1 MDINSSFSPLT
12 LICIGFILLVFVILL
27 LYINRVSGNNTLIE
41 KRRLIN
47 QFPSSISTLG
57 VLFTFIGITVG
68 LVGFDT
74 SDLDSSIPLLL
85 DGLKTAFVTSILGM
99 LGSMVLSNIINS
111 KFDNTDKGVSDINI
125 AAGLITKSLSD
136 MSSANI
142 ESLKLL
148 LQQQEKQLKL
158 VELIH
163 NDNSEIINI
172 LSESSNS
179 QYNEIL
185 LETNSILKELS
196 ATVVSIKDDF
206 VAFKLSGANDL
217 KSIQTTI
224 KRISEDT
231 ANISSINDNVIS
243 SLKALG
249 NLDASEQHVS
259 EEIDKLGSV
268 LKTEVS
274 ELNAVVKTQ
283 FSELSA
289 FIDKINTKIAD
300 DILHK
305 LELIENGGN
314 RTNDIL
320 KGISEETDK
329 MSSINENVISSLE
342 ALGNLDASEQHVSE
356 EIDKLGLV
364 LKTEVSELNAVVKTQ
379 FSELS
384 AFIDKINTKI
394 ADDILHKLELIEN
407 GGNRTND
414 ILKGISEETDKMS
427 SINENVIS
435 SLEALGNLDASE
447 QHVSEEIDKL
457 GIKIGD
463 NISTIVTKMNETN
476 MLLTSKLEDVTN
488 LLEKNDME
496 QLSLYMKKF
505 ASDFQNQ
512 MNALFN
518 KLVSDNFKELNKS
531 IEILCSWQQEN
542 KDMIK
547 TLTSQYKQMADNFED
562 TSTALS
568 DVEDCTRQLVDDG
581 GKLSALILALNQV
594 LLEDKNFVVAISRL
608 KEAAEINK
616 SNSITLNQSASN
628 LNSWITSQ
636 KDFVS
641 GVKKLVDKLD
651 EISRFRDYN
660 SAFWK
665 DTKNKFNEGIDILNE
680 GNEKMN
686 NQIAEI
692 DKHFYARLNTTLANL
707 DACIQAMYNGKI
719 K

>member
-356 EIDKLGLV
+356 EIDKLG
-364 LKTEVSELNAVVKTQ
+364 
-379 FSELS
+379 
-384 AFIDKINTKI
+384 
-394 ADDILHKLELIEN
+394 
-407 GGNRTND
+407 
-414 ILKGISEETDKMS
+414 
-427 SINENVIS
+427 
-435 SLEALGNLDASE
+435 
-447 QHVSEEIDKL
+447 
-457 GIKIGD
+457 IKIGD

-518 KLVSDNFKELNKS
+518 KLVSENFKELNKS

>member
-243 SLKALG
+243 SLK
-249 NLDASEQHVS
+249 
-259 EEIDKLGSV
+259 
-268 LKTEVS
+268 
-274 ELNAVVKTQ
+274 
-283 FSELSA
+283 
-289 FIDKINTKIAD
+289 
-300 DILHK
+300 
-305 LELIENGGN
+305 
-314 RTNDIL
+314 
-320 KGISEETDK
+320 
-329 MSSINENVISSLE
+329 

>member
-356 EIDKLGLV
+356 EIDKLG
-364 LKTEVSELNAVVKTQ
+364 
-379 FSELS
+379 
-384 AFIDKINTKI
+384 
-394 ADDILHKLELIEN
+394 
-407 GGNRTND
+407 
-414 ILKGISEETDKMS
+414 
-427 SINENVIS
+427 
-435 SLEALGNLDASE
+435 
-447 QHVSEEIDKL
+447 
-457 GIKIGD
+457 IKIGD

>member
-1 MDINSSFSPLT
+1 MDINSFFTPLT
-12 LICIGFILLVFVILL
+12 LICIGIILLVFLFLL
-27 LYINRVSGNNTLIE
+27 LFIKRVSVNNTLIE

-47 QFPSSISTLG
+47 QFPSLISTLG

-74 SDLDSSIPLLL
+74 SDLDTSIPLLL
-85 DGLKTAFVTSILGM
+85 DGLKTAFVTSIMGM
-99 LGSMVLSNIINS
+99 LGSMILSNIINS

-125 AAGLITKSLSD
+125 AAGLITKSVSD

-142 ESLKLL
+142 EVLKVL

-158 VELIH
+158 VEIIH
-163 NDNSEIINI
+163 NDNLEIINI

-179 QYNEIL
+179 QYNEKL
-185 LETNSILKELS
+185 LETNTILKSLS
-196 ATVVSIKDDF
+196 STVVTIKDDLS
-206 VAFKLSGANDL
+206 AFKLSEANELQSIQRTL
-217 KSIQTTI
+217 KSI
-224 KRISEDT
+224 SDDT
-231 ANISSINDNVIS
+231 SNLSSINDNIIS
-243 SLKALG
+243 SLEALG

-259 EEIDKLGSV
+259 EEIDKLGTV
-268 LKTEVS
+268 LKKEVS
-274 ELNAVVKTQ
+274 ELNTVVKTQ

-289 FIDKINTKIAD
+289 FINKINTKIAD

-314 RTNDIL
+314 RTYDML
-320 KGISEETDK
+320 KDISEDTAHI
-329 MSSINENVISSLE
+329 SSINDNVISSLE

-356 EIDKLGLV
+356 EIDKLGV
-364 LKTEVSELNAVVKTQ
+364 
-379 FSELS
+379 
-384 AFIDKINTKI
+384 
-394 ADDILHKLELIEN
+394 
-407 GGNRTND
+407 
-414 ILKGISEETDKMS
+414 
-427 SINENVIS
+427 
-435 SLEALGNLDASE
+435 
-447 QHVSEEIDKL
+447 
-457 GIKIGD
+457 KIGD
-463 NISTIVTKMNETN
+463 NISTIVTKMNETEKFFI
-476 MLLTSKLEDVTN
+476 SKLKDVTS
-488 LLEKNDME
+488 LLEKNDIE
-496 QLSLYMKKF
+496 QMTLYMKKF

-512 MNALFN
+512 MNALIN
-518 KLVSDNFKELNKS
+518 KLVSDNFKELNNS
-531 IEILCSWQQEN
+531 IKVLCSWQQEN
-542 KDMIK
+542 KDMIQ

-562 TSTALS
+562 TSTTLS
-568 DVEDCTRQLVDDG
+568 DVEDYTRQLVDDG

-628 LNSWITSQ
+628 LNSWISSQ
-636 KDFVS
+636 KDFVT
-641 GVKKLVDKLD
+641 GVKKLVEKLD
-651 EISRFRDYN
+651 EISKFRDYN
-660 SAFWK
+660 NAFWK
-665 DTKNKFNEGIDILNE
+665 DTKHKLNEGIDILNE

>member
-289 FIDKINTKIAD
+289 FINKINTKIAD
-300 DILHK
+300 DILYK

-320 KGISEETDK
+320 KGISDETDN
-329 MSSINENVISSLE
+329 I
-342 ALGNLDASEQHVSE
+342 
-356 EIDKLGLV
+356 
-364 LKTEVSELNAVVKTQ
+364 
-379 FSELS
+379 
-384 AFIDKINTKI
+384 
-394 ADDILHKLELIEN
+394 
-407 GGNRTND
+407 
-414 ILKGISEETDKMS
+414 S

-531 IEILCSWQQEN
+531 IEILCSWQEEN
-542 KDMIK
+542 RDMIK
-547 TLTSQYKQMADNFED
+547 ALTSQYKQMADNFED

>member
-1 MDINSSFSPLT
+1 M
-12 LICIGFILLVFVILL
+12 
-27 LYINRVSGNNTLIE
+27 
-41 KRRLIN
+41 
-47 QFPSSISTLG
+47 
-57 VLFTFIGITVG
+57 
-68 LVGFDT
+68 
-74 SDLDSSIPLLL
+74 
-85 DGLKTAFVTSILGM
+85 
-99 LGSMVLSNIINS
+99 
-111 KFDNTDKGVSDINI
+111 
-125 AAGLITKSLSD
+125 
-136 MSSANI
+136 
-142 ESLKLL
+142 
-148 LQQQEKQLKL
+148 
-158 VELIH
+158 
-163 NDNSEIINI
+163 
-172 LSESSNS
+172 
-179 QYNEIL
+179 
-185 LETNSILKELS
+185 
-196 ATVVSIKDDF
+196 
-206 VAFKLSGANDL
+206 
-217 KSIQTTI
+217 
-224 KRISEDT
+224 
-231 ANISSINDNVIS
+231 
-243 SLKALG
+243 
-249 NLDASEQHVS
+249 
-259 EEIDKLGSV
+259 
-268 LKTEVS
+268 
-274 ELNAVVKTQ
+274 
-283 FSELSA
+283 
-289 FIDKINTKIAD
+289 
-300 DILHK
+300 
-305 LELIENGGN
+305 
-314 RTNDIL
+314 
-320 KGISEETDK
+320 
-329 MSSINENVISSLE
+329 
-342 ALGNLDASEQHVSE
+342 GNLDASEQHVSE

>member
-1 MDINSSFSPLT
+1 MDINSFFTPLT
-12 LICIGFILLVFVILL
+12 LICIGIILLVFVLLL

-47 QFPSSISTLG
+47 QFPSLISTLG

-74 SDLDSSIPLLL
+74 SDLDTSIPLLL
-85 DGLKTAFVTSILGM
+85 DGLKTAFVTSIMGM
-99 LGSMVLSNIINS
+99 LGSMILSNIINS

-125 AAGLITKSLSD
+125 AAGLITKSVSD

-142 ESLKLL
+142 EVLKVL

-158 VELIH
+158 VEIIH
-163 NDNSEIINI
+163 NDNLEIINI

-179 QYNEIL
+179 QYNEKL
-185 LETNSILKELS
+185 LETNTILKSLS
-196 ATVVSIKDDF
+196 STVVTIKDDLS
-206 VAFKLSGANDL
+206 AFKLSEANELQSIQRTL
-217 KSIQTTI
+217 KSI
-224 KRISEDT
+224 SDDT
-231 ANISSINDNVIS
+231 SNLSSINDNIISSLEALGNLDASEQHVSEEIDKLGTVLKTEVSELNTVVKTQFSELSAFINRINTKIADDILHKLEFIENGGNRTNDILKGISEETAHISSIDENVIS
-243 SLKALG
+243 SLEALG

-274 ELNAVVKTQ
+274 ELNTVVKTQ

-289 FIDKINTKIAD
+289 FINRINTKIAD

-305 LELIENGGN
+305 LEFIENGGN

-320 KGISEETDK
+320 KGISEETAHI
-329 MSSINENVISSLE
+329 SSI
-342 ALGNLDASEQHVSE
+342 D
-356 EIDKLGLV
+356 
-364 LKTEVSELNAVVKTQ
+364 
-379 FSELS
+379 
-384 AFIDKINTKI
+384 
-394 ADDILHKLELIEN
+394 
-407 GGNRTND
+407 
-414 ILKGISEETDKMS
+414 
-427 SINENVIS
+427 ENVIS

-463 NISTIVTKMNETN
+463 NISTIVTKMNETEKY
-476 MLLTSKLEDVTN
+476 LTSKLEDVTS

-496 QLSLYMKKF
+496 QLTLYMKKF

-512 MNALFN
+512 MNALIN
-518 KLVSDNFKELNKS
+518 KLVSDNFKELNNS
-531 IEILCSWQQEN
+531 IKVLCSWQQEN
-542 KDMIK
+542 KDMIQS
-547 TLTSQYKQMADNFED
+547 LTSQYKQMADNFED
-562 TSTALS
+562 TSTTLS
-568 DVEDCTRQLVDDG
+568 DVEECTKQLVDDG
-581 GKLSALILALNQV
+581 GKLSALIFALNQV
-594 LLEDKNFVVAISRL
+594 LLEDKNFVVAINRL
-608 KEAAEINK
+608 KEAADINK
-616 SNSITLNQSASN
+616 TNSLALNQSASN
-628 LNSWITSQ
+628 LNSWITTQ
-636 KDFVS
+636 KDFVL
-641 GVKKLVDKLD
+641 GVKKLVEKLD
-651 EISRFRDYN
+651 EISKFRDYN
-660 SAFWK
+660 NAFWK
-665 DTKNKFNEGIDILNE
+665 DTKIKFNEGIDILNE